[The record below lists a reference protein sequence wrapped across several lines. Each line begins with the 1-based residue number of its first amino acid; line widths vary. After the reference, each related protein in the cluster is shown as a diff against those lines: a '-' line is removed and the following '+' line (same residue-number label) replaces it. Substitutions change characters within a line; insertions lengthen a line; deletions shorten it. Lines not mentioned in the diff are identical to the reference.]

1 MLSLVHQLVEHQAL
15 STPDHDALLFKDTA
29 LTYAELWRQTQAMAA
44 AFARLQLKAGTRIAI
59 YLPKRPE
66 AVIAMFAANAA
77 GCVFV
82 PINPL
87 LKPAQVSHI
96 LQDCGVE
103 CLITSR
109 DRTNQLQA
117 ELDSCP
123 ALRLRVLIDPAD
135 AIEQVLSW
143 TDLIH
148 DGDKNDNLVTAITDE
163 QIAAILYTSGS
174 TGKPKGV
181 VLSHRN
187 IVCGAKS
194 VASYLGNTE
203 SDKLLAVLPFSFD
216 YGLSQLTTAFS
227 VGASVTLMDYLL
239 PRDVIR
245 AVDRYGI
252 TGLAAVPPLWNQ
264 LADLEWS
271 DQARQSLRYITNS
284 GGAVPPALSDK
295 LHHALPNTDI
305 YLMYGLT
312 EAFRSTYLPPQELHK
327 RPTSIGKAIPY
338 AEVLVVRPDGSVC
351 DDNEAGE
358 LVHLGPL
365 VAQGYWNAP
374 EKTAERFKP
383 SPKRT
388 VSEDAVTAPKDEMAV
403 WSGDSVYR
411 DGEGYLYFVSR
422 TDEMIKT
429 SGYRVSPAEIEDV
442 LYESGLIQDAVA
454 LGLPHDTL
462 GQAIAVVVTTATA
475 NDDEAFEL
483 QLKRYCQ
490 QRVPNYMIP
499 TAIILV
505 DELPKNPNGKY
516 DRASLRQQYLE
527 TFSTNAR
534 DSNGTQKP

>member
-1 MLSLVHQLVEHQAL
+1 MLSLVHQLVEYPARL
-15 STPDHDALLFKDTA
+15 TPDHDALLFKDTTY
-29 LTYAELWRQTQAMAA
+29 TYAELWRQTQAMAA
-44 AFARLQLKAGTRIAI
+44 AFARLQLKAGARIAI
-59 YLPKRPE
+59 YLPKRAE

-103 CLITSR
+103 CLITSS
-109 DRTNQLQA
+109 DRANQLQA
-117 ELDSCP
+117 QLDACS
-123 ALRLRVLIDPAD
+123 ALRLRVLIDPVDGA
-135 AIEQVLSW
+135 EQVLSW
-143 TDLIH
+143 TDLING
-148 DGDKNDNLVTAITDE
+148 GDKDSNHVATTSDD

-194 VASYLGNTE
+194 VANYLGNTE

-216 YGLSQLTTAFS
+216 YGLSQLTTAFF

-252 TGLAAVPPLWNQ
+252 TGLAAVPPLWTQ
-264 LADLEWS
+264 LAGLEWPE
-271 DQARQSLRYITNS
+271 QARQSLRYITNS

-295 LHHALPNTDI
+295 LHHVLPNTDI

-312 EAFRSTYLPPQELHK
+312 EAFRSTYLPPQELYK
-327 RPTSIGKAIPY
+327 RPTSIGKAIPN
-338 AEVLVVRPDGSVC
+338 AEVLVVRDDGSVC

-383 SPKRT
+383 SPKQT
-388 VSEDAVTAPKDEMAV
+388 TTHPAINEIAV
-403 WSGDSVYR
+403 WSGDKVYR
-411 DGEGYLYFVSR
+411 DEDGYLYFVSR

-442 LYESGLIQDAVA
+442 LYESGQIQDAVA

-462 GQAIAVVVTTATA
+462 GQAIAVIVTRATP
-475 NDDEAFEL
+475 NDGEEFDL
-483 QLKRYCQ
+483 RLKRYCQ
-490 QRVPNYMIP
+490 QRLPNYMIP
-499 TAIILV
+499 TAIVIV

-527 TFSTNAR
+527 TFSTSIS
-534 DSNGTQKP
+534 DSNGTQKS